1 MDSFTLRHT
10 LTLNQLIIKLYS
22 ISDEL
27 IDIDYINSNS
37 SEINSLEIP
46 SNIIEYLELVNGVS
60 KIEIYDASNNLLVSS
75 SKLIF

>member
-22 ISDEL
+22 ISDEP

-75 SKLIF
+75 SKLIL